1 MVGIGDERAVLSELL
16 CALWVYTQGRQLLE
30 KASLGRSRCPAPPG
44 VLGWPAPTHDP
55 ENRGNSV
62 SAAPLG
68 PLAIPSYVGFVSSS
82 VFAFLTEVE
91 AKAGGFKTPQ
101 RPSKLQ

>member
-16 CALWVYTQGRQLLE
+16 CALWVYTQGCELLE
-30 KASLGRSRCPAPPG
+30 KASLGRPAPG

-68 PLAIPSYVGFVSSS
+68 PLAIPSYVGFVSSFA
-82 VFAFLTEVE
+82 FAFLTEVE

-101 RPSKLQ
+101 RPSKLR